1 MGNALL
7 LSSLVL
13 LVCLGLNKAVLLR
26 EGVIIY
32 SSAASHKEIQQFCPT
47 RKHENTVVSGLEDSG
62 WDRQQVFF
70 CSEMLAVIQV

>member
-1 MGNALL
+1 MRNAHLL
-7 LSSLVL
+7 PSLVL

-26 EGVIIY
+26 GGIIY
-32 SSAASHKEIQQFCPT
+32 FSPASHKEIQQFCPT
-47 RKHENTVVSGLEDSG
+47 RKHENTIVSGLEDSG